1 MIIGSK
7 FYRVSETHST
17 NDYLKGILDDVPEGT
32 VVIAD
37 VQSAGKGRK
46 GRSWYSPDGGM
57 WMSVLLQQ
65 YQNCLLPLTAGVAIC
80 DAFHE
85 YDIRPAI
92 KWPNDILLN
101 GKKIAG
107 ILTEVIDDRAILG
120 MGINL
125 NVRDFPDDLKEK
137 ASSVLIETRKHLDRQ
152 TFCRHLCHAL
162 DENYNALKEEQV
174 ETLLTKWRNN
184 SAMLGREVRIIL
196 PDREVVGKVLDIDQQ
211 GGLIVMR
218 ADYGVEH
225 IIAGDCSFLN

>member
-7 FYRVSETHST
+7 FYRVTETHST
-17 NDYLKGILDDVPEGT
+17 NDYLKGIINNVPEGT

-37 VQSAGKGRK
+37 VQTAGKGRK

-57 WMSVLLQQ
+57 WMSVLLQHC
-65 YQNCLLPLTAGVAIC
+65 QNCLLPLTAGVAIC

-107 ILTEVIDDRAILG
+107 ILTEVIDDQAILG

-125 NVRDFPDDLKEK
+125 NVRDFPDDLQEK
-137 ASSVLIETRKHLDRQ
+137 ASSVLIETRKHLDMQ
-152 TFCRHLCHAL
+152 AFCRHLCRSL
-162 DENYNALKEEQV
+162 DENYNALKEEQI
-174 ETLLTKWRNN
+174 ETLLAKWRNN
-184 SAMLGREVRIIL
+184 SAVLGREVRIEL
-196 PDREVVGKVLDIDQQ
+196 PDREVVGKVLDIDSQ

-225 IIAGDCSFLN
+225 IIAGDCSLLN

>member
-7 FYRVSETHST
+7 FYRVTETHST

-37 VQSAGKGRK
+37 VQTAGKGRK

-65 YQNCLLPLTAGVAIC
+65 CQNCLLPLTAGVAIC

-107 ILTEVIDDRAILG
+107 ILIEVIDDRAILG

-125 NVRDFPDDLKEK
+125 NVRDFPDDLREK

-152 TFCRHLCHAL
+152 TFCRHLCRAL
-162 DENYNALKEEQV
+162 DANYNVLKEEQV

-184 SAMLGREVRIIL
+184 SVMLGREVRIEL
-196 PDREVVGKVLDIDQQ
+196 PNREVVGKVLDVDQH

-218 ADYGVEH
+218 ADYDIEH
-225 IIAGDCSFLN
+225 IVAGDCVLLN